1 MKYRGH
7 GPWVKNQGLRP
18 ASHFLRL
25 ASYLFLFILLL
36 ASCTH
41 RTEKIPGFL
50 YLRLSSDITTL
61 DPAMIVDVAGGAVSA
76 KIFNG
81 LVRFDEDSKIIPDL
95 AESLSISKDGKVYTF
110 KLRQGVRFHNGRE
123 LRADDVKYSFERV
136 LNPGTKSSR
145 TWLFDRIS
153 GAREFMDGTEAH
165 VHGIKALDEYTVE
178 IEIKEPFG
186 PFLSLLAMPPAYIVP
201 QEEVEVEVKVE
212 GKEGRKDFSSHPIGT
227 GPFKIKEWKRGRE
240 LILSANED
248 YFLGRPKMG
257 GIAYRIIPEEL
268 TAIAEFESGNL
279 DVMGVPSTEFRR
291 YSESPKWRGLIQK
304 SHGLNTFYLGLNC
317 QKPPFND
324 KRVRQALNY
333 AIDRERILKTILEG
347 RGELASGPIPPFL
360 KPSTLALR
368 EREGVRVGYRY
379 DPDKARSILREA
391 GLENGFEFRI
401 YQAPDQDT
409 VDIME
414 VVQQYL
420 KDVGIRAE
428 IVQLEWSAFKEA
440 INNGEADSFW
450 LSWRADYPDPENFL
464 FPLFHSSNWGSAGN
478 RARFKDPD
486 IDRFIEDAQKE
497 PDEKKRLYYYSEAE
511 RRVVEEAPWVFFW
524 HKNDYIIHQPWVK
537 GIKSYPIYNADK
549 GTDAEF
555 IMKATQ
561 G

>member
-1 MKYRGH
+1 MNMK
-7 GPWVKNQGLRP
+7 GLRP
-18 ASHFLRL
+18 AFHVASLT
-25 ASYLFLFILLL
+25 SYLFLFILLL
-36 ASCTH
+36 AGCIP
-41 RTEKIPGFL
+41 RTERIPGFL

-81 LVRFDEDSKIIPDL
+81 LVRFDEDSKTIPDL
-95 AESLSISKDGKVYTF
+95 AESFSISKDGKVYTF
-110 KLRQGVRFHNGRE
+110 KLRKGVRFHNGRE

-136 LNPGTKSSR
+136 LDPLTKSSR

-153 GAREFMDGTEAH
+153 GAGEFMDGTAPH
-165 VHGIKALDEYTVE
+165 VQGIKALDEYTVE

-201 QEEVEVEVKVE
+201 QEEVEVNVE
-212 GKEGRKDFSSHPIGT
+212 TKEDRKDFSSHPIGT
-227 GPFKIKEWKRGRE
+227 GPFKLKEWKRGRE
-240 LILSANED
+240 LILSANDD
-248 YFLGRPKMG
+248 YFLKGPKIRG
-257 GIAYRIIPEEL
+257 VIYRIIPEEL

-291 YSESPKWRGLIQK
+291 YSESPRWRGVIQK

-324 KRVRQALNY
+324 RRVRQALNY
-333 AIDRERILKTILEG
+333 AIDRDRILKTILEG
-347 RGELASGPIPPFL
+347 RGELASGPIPPVL
-360 KPSTLALR
+360 M
-368 EREGVRVGYRY
+368 ENGNRVYTY
-379 DPDKARSILREA
+379 NPEKARALLKESGFTN
-391 GLENGFEFRI
+391 GLEFRI

-420 KDVGIRAE
+420 KDVGIKAE

-450 LSWRADYPDPENFL
+450 LSWKADYPDPENFL
-464 FPLFHSSNWGSAGN
+464 FPVFHSSNWGSAGN

-486 IDRFIEDAQKE
+486 IDRLIEDAQRE
-497 PDEKKRLYYYSEAE
+497 PEEKKRLYYYSEAG
-511 RRVVEEAPWVFFW
+511 RRVIEEAPWVFFW

-549 GTDAEF
+549 GTDAE
-555 IMKATQ
+555 ISRQ
-561 G
+561 GP

>member
-1 MKYRGH
+1 MKYSGL
-7 GPWVKNQGLRP
+7 GPLVKNQGLRP
-18 ASHFLRL
+18 ASHVSRF

-36 ASCTH
+36 AGCTH
-41 RTEKIPGFL
+41 RTERIPGFL

-61 DPAMIVDVAGGAVSA
+61 DPAMIVDVAGGTVSA

-201 QEEVEVEVKVE
+201 EEEVEVKVE
-212 GKEGRKDFSSHPIGT
+212 GKEDRKDFSSHPIGT

-240 LILSANED
+240 LILSANDD
-248 YFLGRPKMG
+248 YFLKIPKIRG
-257 GIAYRIIPEEL
+257 VIYRIIPEEL

-291 YSESPKWRGLIQK
+291 YSESPRWRGLIQK

-324 KRVRQALNY
+324 RRVRLAMNY
-333 AIDRERILKTILEG
+333 AIDRERILKTMLEG

-420 KDVGIRAE
+420 KDVGIKAE

-440 INNGEADSFW
+440 INKGEADSFW
-450 LSWRADYPDPENFL
+450 LSWKADYPDPENFL
-464 FPLFHSSNWGSAGN
+464 FPVFHSSNWGSAGN
-478 RARFKDPD
+478 RARFKDPE
-486 IDRFIEDAQKE
+486 IDRLIEDAQRE
-497 PDEKKRLYYYSEAE
+497 PEENKRLYYYSEAE
-511 RRVVEEAPWVFFW
+511 RRVTEEAPWVFFW

-561 G
+561 GQ

>member
-1 MKYRGH
+1 MKYSGQWPVVRGR
-7 GPWVKNQGLRP
+7 GLSP
-18 ASHFLRL
+18 KSNVSRL
-25 ASYLFLFILLL
+25 TSYLFLFTLLL
-36 ASCTH
+36 SGCTH
-41 RTEKIPGFL
+41 RTERIPGFL

-81 LVRFDEDSKIIPDL
+81 LVRFDEDSKTIPDL
-95 AESLSISKDGKVYTF
+95 AESFSISKDGKVYTF
-110 KLRQGVRFHNGRE
+110 RLRKGVRFHNGRE

-153 GAREFMDGTEAH
+153 GAGEFMDGTAAH
-165 VHGIKALDEYTVE
+165 VHGIKALDDYTVE

-201 QEEVEVEVKVE
+201 QEEVEV
-212 GKEGRKDFSSHPIGT
+212 KEDRKDFSSHPIGT

-240 LILSANED
+240 LILSANDD
-248 YFLGRPKMG
+248 YFLGIPKIRG
-257 GIAYRIIPEEL
+257 VIYRIIPEEL

-291 YSESPKWRGLIQK
+291 YSESPRWRGLIQK

-324 KRVRQALNY
+324 RRVRQALNF

-347 RGELASGPIPPFL
+347 RGELASGPIPPVL
-360 KPSTLALR
+360 MENGNKEYTYNP
-368 EREGVRVGYRY
+368 E
-379 DPDKARSILREA
+379 KARTLLKE
-391 GLENGFEFRI
+391 GGYTKGFEFRI

-420 KDVGIRAE
+420 KDIGIRAE

-440 INNGEADSFW
+440 INKGEADSFW
-450 LSWRADYPDPENFL
+450 LSWKADYPDPENFL
-464 FPLFHSSNWGSAGN
+464 FPVFHSSNWGSAGN
-478 RARFKDPD
+478 RARFKDPG
-486 IDRFIEDAQKE
+486 IDKLIEDAQRE

-511 RRVVEEAPWVFFW
+511 RRVTEEAPWVFFW
-524 HKNDYIIHQPWVK
+524 HKNDYIIHQPWIK

-549 GTDAEF
+549 GTDAE
-555 IMKATQ
+555 ITSQ
-561 G
+561 GP

>member
-110 KLRQGVRFHNGRE
+110 KLRQGVRFHNG
-123 LRADDVKYSFERV
+123 
-136 LNPGTKSSR
+136 
-145 TWLFDRIS
+145 
-153 GAREFMDGTEAH
+153 REFMDGTEAH